1 MEYNISQG
9 FMNNTECFEGI
20 RAMLVDKDKKPLWK
34 HQSVDEVE
42 EEELAHFFDRTDPL
56 ILP

>member
-1 MEYNISQG
+1 
-9 FMNNTECFEGI
+9 MNNTECFEGI